1 MSLGRAGGCHRHV
14 PPRDQSHEELA
25 WLGERAC
32 SQAVFWGGGSRR
44 AGTPPQP
51 PNPTRE
57 RSWPLGTGC
66 YLEGQETFC
75 RDVPTLAGRPHLGFV
90 FCCCCFMYIIV
101 IIVAQNPVPGSGWA
115 RPVAVP
121 AEAGGA
127 GGRRGP
133 SSFMSRAPQTPPAAP
148 GRGRSHFVGRPG
160 LLQASSCLPRL
171 PPSPTLLQASWGH
184 QSLAGLSSGAPS
196 PSSPR
201 RSQLMGP
208 QPISWSLVSPQRGRR
223 GASPPRLRMAAPVRR
238 RRTGEPSWAEAAAP
252 QHGRAPAPLP
262 ARVPARGGRGGGC
275 LERGG
280 LLFYFIF

>member
-1 MSLGRAGGCHRHV
+1 MLGPPRTGVPLFCRPGEAVGWVPVPVLVPMSLGRAAGCHRHV
-14 PPRDQSHEELA
+14 PPRDQSHKELA
-25 WLGERAC
+25 WLVERAR

-44 AGTPPQP
+44 AGTLPQP

-75 RDVPTLAGRPHLGFV
+75 RAVPTLAGRPHLGFV

-133 SSFMSRAPQTPPAAP
+133 SSLHEQSPTDPASSPGVRQEPFCRAAGP
-148 GRGRSHFVGRPG
+148 SPG
-160 LLQASSCLPRL
+160 LPQL
-171 PPSPTLLQASWGH
+171 PPSLTLLQAS
-184 QSLAGLSSGAPS
+184 
-196 PSSPR
+196 
-201 RSQLMGP
+201 
-208 QPISWSLVSPQRGRR
+208 
-223 GASPPRLRMAAPVRR
+223 
-238 RRTGEPSWAEAAAP
+238 
-252 QHGRAPAPLP
+252 
-262 ARVPARGGRGGGC
+262 
-275 LERGG
+275 
-280 LLFYFIF
+280 